1 MNDTVKHNGMDQ
13 PFLISRKLRLLV
25 GVATTSTES
34 YFLLEVWKQLK
45 NNMTSNSTTSSYHI
59 ARRVGHQGARP
70 PVGCQA
76 GIEKNATGQNIS
88 KDCRLL
94 KCRKK
99 RLVQVMPR
107 GSLQQKQQREWATTP
122 KLHVKMQS
130 QTAEHQF

>member
-34 YFLLEVWKQLK
+34 YFLVEVWKQLK

-70 PVGCQA
+70 QWDARLG
-76 GIEKNATGQNIS
+76 S
-88 KDCRLL
+88 KRMLL
-94 KCRKK
+94 ED
-99 RLVQVMPR
+99 Q
-107 GSLQQKQQREWATTP
+107 
-122 KLHVKMQS
+122 H
-130 QTAEHQF
+130 